1 VSAQA
6 EIHRGHAVVEMAI
19 VLPMLGVL
27 LLSIWQFGV
36 VYDTWQNL
44 NSAAVDGAR
53 AAASA
58 PTGSELSAGEAAANQ
73 AAAGQLTLDSF
84 TLDRTT
90 VKGAASVRATA
101 CTSYRVN
108 LLGITFKRGEFC
120 RQATMPVA

>member
-6 EIHRGHAVVEMAI
+6 EIHQGHAVVEMAI
-19 VLPMLGVL
+19 VLPMLAVL

-44 NSAAVDGAR
+44 NTAAVSGAR

-58 PTGSELSAGEAAANQ
+58 PAGSELSAGQAAADQ

-84 TLDRTT
+84 TVDKAT
-90 VKGAASVRATA
+90 VKGAASIKATA
-101 CTSYRVN
+101 CTSYHAK
-108 LLGITFKRGEFC
+108 LLGITLKRGQFC

>member
-19 VLPMLGVL
+19 VLPILGVL
-27 LLSIWQFGV
+27 VLSIWQFGV

-44 NSAAVDGAR
+44 NSAAVSGVR

-58 PTGSELSAGEAAANQ
+58 PAGSELSAGEAAADQ
-73 AAAGQLTLDSF
+73 AAAGSLELDSF
-84 TLDRTT
+84 TIDKTT
-90 VKGAASVRATA
+90 VKGIASLRATA
-101 CTSYRVN
+101 CTSYHAN
-108 LLGITFKRGEFC
+108 LLGITLKRGQFC